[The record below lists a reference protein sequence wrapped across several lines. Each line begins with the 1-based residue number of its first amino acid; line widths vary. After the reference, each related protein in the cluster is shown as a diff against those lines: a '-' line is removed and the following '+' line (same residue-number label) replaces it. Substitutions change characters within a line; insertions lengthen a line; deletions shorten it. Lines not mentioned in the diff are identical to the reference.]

1 MIKDLYL
8 IQVIVNAIVINL
20 AEYLDYS
27 SCKCGKKL
35 VDPLVEECTETRSK
49 ISQHNRRKGK

>member
-1 MIKDLYL
+1 M
-8 IQVIVNAIVINL
+8 NAIVINL